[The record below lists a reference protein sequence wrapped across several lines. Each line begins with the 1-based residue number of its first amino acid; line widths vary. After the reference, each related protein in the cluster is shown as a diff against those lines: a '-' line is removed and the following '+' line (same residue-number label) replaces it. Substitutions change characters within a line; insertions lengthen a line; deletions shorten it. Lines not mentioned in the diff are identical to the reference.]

1 MLITFITI
9 STVLLIGCIYFMGR
23 AYILAGAVT
32 DLLDY
37 YDDAIEQNKFMYRQ
51 IKSSYDHMKQI
62 DRLGAFEKDDEAG
75 TTFNLLKETLENLK
89 EIYDGSEEENQ

>member
-9 STVLLIGCIYFMGR
+9 STILLIGCIYFIIR

-32 DLLDY
+32 DLIDY
-37 YDDAIEQNKFMYRQ
+37 YDDAIEQNKFMYQQ
-51 IKSSYDHMKQI
+51 IKNSYDHMKQI
-62 DRLGAFEKDDEAG
+62 DRIGAFEKDDEAG

-89 EIYDGSEEENQ
+89 EIYDGSDEENK

>member
-1 MLITFITI
+1 
-9 STVLLIGCIYFMGR
+9 
-23 AYILAGAVT
+23 
-32 DLLDY
+32 
-37 YDDAIEQNKFMYRQ
+37 
-51 IKSSYDHMKQI
+51 MKQI

>member
-9 STVLLIGCIYFMGR
+9 GTILLITCVYFMRR
-23 AYILAGAVT
+23 AYILAGVLT
-32 DLLDY
+32 DLTEY
-37 YDDAIEQNKFMYRQ
+37 TDDAIEQNKFMYRQ
-51 IKSSYDHMKQI
+51 IKNSYDHMKQI